1 MLYSLALIIKK
12 FCCHQ
17 RKHWSLL
24 NRQNCRLNQQCISIF
39 SIQTIY
45 LCPSTYT
52 TREKYETKRTFNYHM
67 LQTNRGY
74 AIYRNNPS
82 FMSIIQTIR
91 KTSLV
96 NICPN
101 VNRIYGIVNSTDV
114 LFSNAIS
121 DRLTFV
127 IKNKSQCYTKE

>member
-1 MLYSLALIIKK
+1 
-12 FCCHQ
+12 
-17 RKHWSLL
+17 
-24 NRQNCRLNQQCISIF
+24 
-39 SIQTIY
+39 
-45 LCPSTYT
+45 
-52 TREKYETKRTFNYHM
+52 M

-91 KTSLV
+91 KTSLA

-121 DRLTFV
+121 DRPTFV

>member
-1 MLYSLALIIKK
+1 MKQKEHLIIICYKLIEAMLYIAII
-12 FCCHQ
+12 
-17 RKHWSLL
+17 LL
-24 NRQNCRLNQQCISIF
+24 
-39 SIQTIY
+39 
-45 LCPSTYT
+45 LCLY
-52 TREKYETKRTFNYHM
+52 
-67 LQTNRGY
+67 
-74 AIYRNNPS
+74 
-82 FMSIIQTIR
+82 IQTIR

>member
-1 MLYSLALIIKK
+1 MPPKKALEFIKSTK
-12 FCCHQ
+12 LSTQSTMH
-17 RKHWSLL
+17 
-24 NRQNCRLNQQCISIF
+24 
-39 SIQTIY
+39 IY
-45 LCPSTYT
+45 LFDTNYLPLSINIHNK
-52 TREKYETKRTFNYHM
+52 REIWNKRTFNYHM

-74 AIYRNNPS
+74 AIYRNNIS

>member
-1 MLYSLALIIKK
+1 
-12 FCCHQ
+12 
-17 RKHWSLL
+17 
-24 NRQNCRLNQQCISIF
+24 
-39 SIQTIY
+39 
-45 LCPSTYT
+45 
-52 TREKYETKRTFNYHM
+52 M

-91 KTSLV
+91 KTSLA
-96 NICPN
+96 NICPKPPPPP
-101 VNRIYGIVNSTDV
+101 RSVNSTDV

>member
-1 MLYSLALIIKK
+1 
-12 FCCHQ
+12 
-17 RKHWSLL
+17 
-24 NRQNCRLNQQCISIF
+24 
-39 SIQTIY
+39 
-45 LCPSTYT
+45 
-52 TREKYETKRTFNYHM
+52 
-67 LQTNRGY
+67 
-74 AIYRNNPS
+74 
-82 FMSIIQTIR
+82 MSIIQTIR